1 MNFFNKDKLS
11 IKLSDSIMR
20 IKMQEAL
27 KKYQERLD
35 KEKLEK
41 ANEKKKD

>member
-11 IKLSDSIMR
+11 FKLSDSIMR
-20 IKMQEAL
+20 VKMQEAL

>member
-1 MNFFNKDKLS
+1 MNLFNKDRISKKLG
-11 IKLSDSIMR
+11 DSVFR
-20 IKMQEAL
+20 VKMQEAL